1 MAISKAERLLNLFF
15 VLLNTKRPISRH
27 DIRQKVSGYENCESD
42 SSFERMF
49 ERDKDELRSTGIKIE
64 TLSMDSLFEDEL
76 GYRIDQNIFITKVI
90 DWSSDERI
98 MLNLAAAIWKNTEFE
113 NLAKIAS
120 IKAGNVTSEL
130 SDSDSETI
138 NDLNTLNYRTI
149 LQSLQNK
156 SALDFQYLALD
167 DSKPRKRKVI
177 VKRLYRLEKYWYIEA
192 IDIAA
197 QVIKNYQINRIYGQI
212 RLSQASQV
220 EVNLLKSLASPS
232 QEKRS
237 VEVTT
242 TEDSRLLIHITGGLV
257 AGEDKISFDYFD
269 VESFVNNILFL
280 SSIITDINHDEVKK
294 LYVSKLIDYRNV
306 LK

>member
-90 DWSSDERI
+90 DWSSDERL

-120 IKAGNVTSEL
+120 IKAGNVTSEI

-197 QVIKNYQINRIYGQI
+197 QLIKNYQINRIYGQI

-220 EVNLLKSLASPS
+220 EVNLLKSLASPLQDKKS
-232 QEKRS
+232 I
-237 VEVTT
+237 EVTT
-242 TEDSRLLIHITGGLV
+242 TEDSRLLTHITGGLV

-269 VESFVNNILFL
+269 AESFVNNILFL
-280 SSIITDINHDEVKK
+280 SSIITGINHDEVKK
-294 LYVSKLIDYRNV
+294 LYISKLIDYRDV